1 MRQYELIYII
11 QADLDETTLESVI
24 DRVETQLKNN
34 NGEVIKTERWGKK
47 KLAYPIRKMSE
58 GLYVFSLVKLD
69 PASGV
74 ELKRNLG
81 YVEQI
86 LRFSLLKSE

>member
-24 DRVETQLKNN
+24 DRVETQLNNN

-47 KLAYPIRKMSE
+47 KLAFPIRKMNE
-58 GLYVFSLVKLD
+58 GYYVFSLVK
-69 PASGV
+69 PTQQAA
-74 ELKRNLG
+74 
-81 YVEQI
+81 
-86 LRFSLLKSE
+86 